1 MMTEA
6 IDILL
11 VEDNPDDVELT
22 RRALKKGKVANNLYI
37 VRDGEEALDFL
48 FHKGEYADKKKYH
61 IPGLILL
68 DINLPK
74 RNGIE
79 VLQKIKTEPILKRIP
94 VIMLTTS
101 KRDEDIIQSYDLGVN
116 SYIMKPVEFDKFIQT
131 IKNIELYWI
140 LTNTPPLLNGRQR
153 KEG

>member
-1 MMTEA
+1 MMTET

-22 RRALKKGKVANNLYI
+22 MRALKKGKIGNNIYV
-37 VRDGEEALDFL
+37 VRDGEDALDFL
-48 FHKGEYADKKKYH
+48 FHRGEYSDKKKFP

-68 DINLPK
+68 DLNLPK

-79 VLQKIKTEPILKRIP
+79 ILREIKAEPILKRVP

-131 IKNIELYWI
+131 IKNIELYWV
-140 LTNTPPLLNGRQR
+140 LTNTPPLLNGKQQ
-153 KEG
+153 KT

>member
-1 MMTEA
+1 MMTET

-11 VEDNPDDVELT
+11 VEDNPDDIELT
-22 RRALKKGKVANNLYI
+22 MRALKKGKIGNNIYVA
-37 VRDGEEALDFL
+37 RDGEEALDFL
-48 FHKGEYADKKKYH
+48 LHRGGYSDKKKFP

-68 DINLPK
+68 DLNLPK

-79 VLQKIKTEPILKRIP
+79 ILQKIKAEPILKRVP

-101 KRDEDIIQSYDLGVN
+101 KRDEDIMQSYDLGVN

-131 IKNIELYWI
+131 IKNIELYWV
-140 LTNTPPLLNGRQR
+140 LTNTPPLLNGKQR

>member
-1 MMTEA
+1 MMTET

-11 VEDNPDDVELT
+11 VEDNPDDIELT
-22 RRALKKGKVANNLYI
+22 MRALRKGKIGNNI
-37 VRDGEEALDFL
+37 SVVRDGEEALDFL
-48 FHKGEYADKKKYH
+48 LHRGEYSDKEKFP

-68 DINLPK
+68 DLNLPK

-79 VLQKIKTEPILKRIP
+79 ILRKIKAEPILKRVP

-131 IKNIELYWI
+131 IKNIELYWV
-140 LTNTPPLLNGRQR
+140 LTNTPPLLNGKQR

>member
-1 MMTEA
+1 MMAEA

-48 FHKGEYADKKKYH
+48 FHKGEYADKKKYR

-79 VLQKIKTEPILKRIP
+79 VLQKIKTEPILKRVP